1 MCAIVAIT
9 INYFYL
15 VAFAWMVTEG
25 VMLYLKVVKVFNVDT
40 STKIFYAL
48 AWGKKNLIISKKRL
62 LFSDLFQLN
71 VFFSS
76 EIRLKHSNFLDISVK
91 RSPQFKD
98 TTLK

>member
-62 LFSDLFQLN
+62 LFSDLFRLN
-71 VFFSS
+71 DFFFS
-76 EIRLKHSNFLDISVK
+76 EIRLKH
-91 RSPQFKD
+91 
-98 TTLK
+98 